1 MSNKRPLQIAKKEL
15 TKAKAPS
22 KPRDII
28 YDPMGQWKHPGQN
41 TRIPGSDITM
51 QGVSYPV
58 YAEPNIGEPQMMYPG
73 QEYAFPGADYVDE
86 YPQMKRGGY
95 MKGLVPMPKPSK
107 KGLASKAYSR
117 SLDATNRL
125 FTENYLFRKPKDR
138 KRKVFDPNAKYY
150 ADGGNY
156 GMPLGAGVSQNFI
169 GNRDNFKVGGIPE
182 LPLRDNQVNYN
193 AFVNGFEPMSKKQD
207 GGEQDAMNAMMKARL
222 AYANEFGNPAAQRMI
237 NLPDN
242 PYQFDDGNT
251 GTHYMAS
258 MDNYAVPQIQDENGQ
273 LMLGDYGPESNE
285 AIRFDTDDDAN
296 YFAEHYKDVSPGF
309 IETELTDDEIQ
320 AYKEGGYI
328 VEEAPDYKKGGA
340 LLTKKVTCKKCGWN
354 WDAADGGNDVTTC
367 HKCGGQGLVHAQK
380 GGDISIPSLTKA
392 QRGLFK
398 KKDKELAYREP
409 VNVQDDLVESVTP
422 FPEAPEDFKKGVA
435 NIKEV
440 EVAPHWIEK
449 SREYSSK
456 HNKQAFIDKKKR
468 QYLKNTNRGLSK
480 AAGISMENFPE
491 SVEKNFLKEYNY
503 KKNNYVVK
511 NLFKDAGLS
520 PNKREEWADSISEAD
535 KVLIANSKYGDKL
548 KPSIWNRTL
557 AGLGTIA
564 SKFSPEIDT
573 AMDRGDLPGLTRDEQ
588 RAIKNANIK
597 GIPVGGLEALAGA
610 DAVGIAIANA
620 VEASGNESYGGDYKE
635 APSLTSGNVM
645 PKITDDQIAVLNP
658 FTYTAGYDFAP
669 IAKGVIKGA
678 AKIGKASIKGG
689 KKIGKN
695 ISNLNLKPASKTL
708 KTNLNG
714 YAKGGESK
722 YVDTELTEDEIQDLI
737 DEGYIVE
744 IL

>member
-58 YAEPNIGEPQMMYPG
+58 YAEPNVGQPQMMYPG

-86 YPQMKRGGY
+86 YPQMKKGGY

-107 KGLASKAYSR
+107 KGLSSKAYSR

-125 FTENYLFRKPKDR
+125 FTENYLFKKPKDR

-169 GNRDNFKVGGIPE
+169 GNRNNFEVGGIPE
-182 LPLRDNQVNYN
+182 LPLRDNRVNYN
-193 AFVNGFEPMSKKQD
+193 AYVNRFEPKDEYSD
-207 GGEQDAMNAMMKARL
+207 GG
-222 AYANEFGNPAAQRMI
+222 Y
-237 NLPDN
+237 
-242 PYQFDDGNT
+242 
-251 GTHYMAS
+251 
-258 MDNYAVPQIQDENGQ
+258 
-273 LMLGDYGPESNE
+273 
-285 AIRFDTDDDAN
+285 
-296 YFAEHYKDVSPGF
+296 

-320 AYKEGGYI
+320 AYRDGGYV
-328 VEEAPDYKKGGA
+328 VE
-340 LLTKKVTCKKCGWN
+340 
-354 WDAADGGNDVTTC
+354 
-367 HKCGGQGLVHAQK
+367 
-380 GGDISIPSLTKA
+380 DISIPSLTKA

-398 KKDKELAYREP
+398 KKDKGLAYREP
-409 VNVQDDLVESVTP
+409 VKVQDDLVESVTP

-440 EVAPHWIEK
+440 EVAPHWIDK

-564 SKFSPEIDT
+564 SKFSPEIDA
-573 AMDRGDLPGLTRDEQ
+573 AMDRGDLPGLTREEQ

-610 DAVGIAIANA
+610 DAAGIAIANA

-645 PKITDDQIAVLNP
+645 SKITDDQIAVLNP

-669 IAKGVIKGA
+669 IVKGVIKGA

-744 IL
+744 ML